1 VRIVHNDMKKESYF
15 PTLRDRVKEF
25 NSFISDISKNTNKL
39 LIFTVSY
46 RMVDSRTGNLI
57 GNKLEEIIKY
67 LKSKNCLDRV
77 IFVGAT
83 QQKSLKNIN

>member
-15 PTLRDRVKEF
+15 PALRDRVKEF

-67 LKSKNCLDRV
+67 LKSKNCLDKV

>member
-1 VRIVHNDMKKESYF
+1 MKKESYF
-15 PTLRDRVKEF
+15 PTLRDRVEEF
-25 NSFISDISKNTNKL
+25 NFFISDINKNTNKL
-39 LIFTVSY
+39 LIFTISY

-77 IFVGAT
+77 IFVGST
-83 QQKSLKNIN
+83 QQKKLKNIN